1 MAQLT
6 EDQKKEFVEAF
17 RELSTET
24 GVDGVPR
31 LVALFQKRNGDVG
44 LSSAQLTGI
53 AREALASK
61 AEKQVLT
68 FPQGHSGGAE
78 HASSKDQVWQADIAS
93 MFTFG

>member
-6 EDQKKEFVEAF
+6 EGQKKEFVEAF

-31 LVALFQKRNGDVG
+31 LVALFSKRNGDVG

-53 AREALASK
+53 AQEALASK

-68 FPQGHSGGAE
+68 LPQGHSGGKTRNTLRACV
-78 HASSKDQVWQADIAS
+78 HP
-93 MFTFG
+93 GPRC

>member
-31 LVALFQKRNGDVG
+31 LVALFQKRNGDGG
-44 LSSAQLTGI
+44 LASAQLTGI
-53 AREALASK
+53 AREALSTK
-61 AEKQVLT
+61 A
-68 FPQGHSGGAE
+68 
-78 HASSKDQVWQADIAS
+78 DNRC
-93 MFTFG
+93 